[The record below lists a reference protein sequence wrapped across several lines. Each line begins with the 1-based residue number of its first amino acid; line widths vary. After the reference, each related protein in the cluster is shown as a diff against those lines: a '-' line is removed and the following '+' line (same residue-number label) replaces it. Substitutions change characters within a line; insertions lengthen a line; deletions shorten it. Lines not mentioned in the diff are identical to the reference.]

1 MAKYWFKP
9 KAYGFGA
16 TPNTW
21 QGWVF
26 TLAGVALIFA
36 VVFEAK
42 QITDRP
48 TQMLVAI
55 SGVMLIAI
63 PFTFIS
69 WLKTEGGWKWR
80 SGKDE

>member
-21 QGWVF
+21 QGWAL
-26 TLAGVALIFA
+26 TLIGVALILA
-36 VVFEAK
+36 VIFEAQ
-42 QITDRP
+42 QIADRS

-55 SGVMLIAI
+55 SGVVLIAV
-63 PFTFIS
+63 PLNFIS
-69 WLKTEGGWKWR
+69 WLKTKGGWRWR